1 MATQALKYTQDN
13 DNIVTMHALTPNGE
27 VLVEKF
33 RKAILT
39 FCGSI
44 YEAIKVMPF
53 APSGTQVIKDIKHL
67 AKDDGSKTLKYKIED
82 INFVKGI
89 AASMLDKEGTIFK
102 LKTLAP
108 SIANKFNTSEIK
120 LNDEV
125 KQSLEMFVDCF
136 DFLLEKTLFDE
147 DEDV

>member
-1 MATQALKYTQDN
+1 M
-13 DNIVTMHALTPNGE
+13 
-27 VLVEKF
+27 
-33 RKAILT
+33 
-39 FCGSI
+39 
-44 YEAIKVMPF
+44 
-53 APSGTQVIKDIKHL
+53 

-147 DEDV
+147 DENL